1 MERVRFIEH
10 KWRQILLLDFS
21 YCSPDEALNTMEEA
35 RKIIR
40 AQPEATLLILTDV
53 TGGQYNMDVIENLK
67 EFTKGNTP
75 YVRASAVVGLDGL
88 KKAVYNM
95 VVMFS
100 KRKFP
105 VFKDALSAKD
115 WLITQ

>member
-1 MERVRFIEH
+1 
-10 KWRQILLLDFS
+10 
-21 YCSPDEALNTMEEA
+21 MEEA

-40 AQPEATLLILTDV
+40 AQPEATVLILTDV
-53 TGGQYNMDVIENLK
+53 TEGQYNMDVIENLK